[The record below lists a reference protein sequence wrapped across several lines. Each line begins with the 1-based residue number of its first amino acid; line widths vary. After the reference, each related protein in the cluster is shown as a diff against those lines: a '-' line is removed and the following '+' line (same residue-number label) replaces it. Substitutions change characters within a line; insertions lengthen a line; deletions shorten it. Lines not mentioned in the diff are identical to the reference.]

1 MTSKLAAFEPFL
13 TRWTLA
19 VDGSPFETT
28 YKSRLLPV
36 RQRGAAAIL
45 KISSGEEERKGGILL
60 AWYEG
65 HGAVRVLAREG
76 SAILLE
82 RAMGT
87 RDLAAM
93 ARSGQD
99 DEATKILCA
108 TAALLHAP
116 RKTPPPASLVPL
128 PVWFRA
134 LPQAASE
141 RGGIFAKSERVAREL
156 LDDVR
161 DATVLHGDL
170 HHGNVLDGDARG
182 WLVID
187 PKGLIGER
195 GYDYANVLCN
205 PDAATAL
212 APGRLQRQAQIV
224 CLESGLEPER
234 LMKWLLAYCGLSAA
248 WSLGDGHDARPAIA
262 LAELAASELGM

>member
-1 MTSKLAAFEPFL
+1 MISKLTHFEPLLARWQL
-13 TRWTLA
+13 TP
-19 VDGSPFETT
+19 DGLPFETK
-28 YKSRLLPV
+28 YQSRLLPV
-36 RQRGAAAIL
+36 RYGGDAAIL
-45 KISSGEEERKGGILL
+45 KISSGEEERRGGVLL
-60 AWYEG
+60 SWYEG
-65 HGAVRVLAREG
+65 QGAVRVLAREG

-82 RAMGT
+82 RAMGE
-87 RDLAAM
+87 RDLATM
-93 ARSGQD
+93 ARNGKD

-108 TAALLHAP
+108 TAAQLHAP
-116 RKTPPPASLVPL
+116 RQTPPPNTLVPL

-161 DATVLHGDL
+161 DVTVLHGDL

-262 LAELAASELGM
+262 LAELAAIELGM

>member
-1 MTSKLAAFEPFL
+1 MISKPDAFEPFL
-13 TRWTLA
+13 TRWQLTPE
-19 VDGSPFETT
+19 GSPFETE

-36 RQRGAAAIL
+36 RYRGDAAIL
-45 KISSGEEERKGGILL
+45 KISSGEEEKKGGVLL

-65 HGAVRVLAREG
+65 QGAVRVLAREG

-82 RAMGT
+82 RATGT

-93 ARSGQD
+93 ARSDQD

-108 TAALLHAP
+108 TAAELHTP
-116 RKTPPPASLVPL
+116 RQTPPPDTLVPL
-128 PVWFRA
+128 PIWFRA

-161 DATVLHGDL
+161 DVCVLHGDL
-170 HHGNVLDGDARG
+170 HHGNVLDGGTRG

-187 PKGLIGER
+187 PKGLVGER
-195 GYDYANVLCN
+195 GYDYANMLCN

-212 APGRLQRQAQIV
+212 APGRLRRQAQIV
-224 CLESGLEPER
+224 CSESGLEPER

-262 LAELAASELGM
+262 IAELAASELGL

>member
-1 MTSKLAAFEPFL
+1 MNSELAPFEPFL
-13 TRWTLA
+13 TRWALTA
-19 VDGSPFETT
+19 DGSPFETT

-36 RQRGAAAIL
+36 RHRGDAAIL
-45 KISSGEEERKGGILL
+45 KISSGEEERKGGVLL

-65 HGAVRVLAREG
+65 HGAVRVLARDG

-82 RAMGT
+82 RATGK

-93 ARSGQD
+93 ARSGED
-99 DEATKILCA
+99 DEATEILCA
-108 TAALLHAP
+108 TAAALHRP
-116 RKTPPPASLVPL
+116 RQKPPPDTLVPL

-134 LPQAASE
+134 LPRAASE
-141 RGGIFAKSERVAREL
+141 RGGIFVKSENVAFEL
-156 LDDVR
+156 LGDIR
-161 DATVLHGDL
+161 DLTALHGDL
-170 HHGNVLDGDARG
+170 HHGNVLDGDLRG

-195 GYDYANVLCN
+195 GYDYANMLCN

-224 CLESGLEPER
+224 CNESGLEPER

-262 LAELAASELGM
+262 LAELAASELGL